1 MKTFSPSYSKT
12 YLNDAMDN
20 LGAMFDYAVNDGD
33 YKADDF
39 FDRFVASGVARNI
52 ELGNPKFL
60 AGMSGVETAQE
71 VLRRTELAHRLFRQR
86 FREQRTP
93 EYWMGWALSYLQWRT
108 GSSFSQLRS
117 RKLGPT
123 ELLRLY
129 PTMHEAD
136 LTKLEVLAA
145 ERMKDD
151 TGKSALQT
159 IRRQRGLSQA
169 QLAKASG
176 VSLRMIQL
184 YEQGQRDIRKAEA
197 GTIAALADALRCD
210 MQALIGP

>member
-71 VLRRTELAHRLFRQR
+71 VLRRTEPAHKPFRQR

-93 EYWMGWALSYLQWRT
+93 EYWMGWALSYLQWHT
-108 GSSFSQLRS
+108 GNSFSQLRS

-136 LTKLEVLAA
+136 LSKLEALAG
-145 ERMKDD
+145 EHQDD
-151 TGKSALQT
+151 MGKSALQT
-159 IRRQRGLSQA
+159 IRKQRGLSQA

-197 GTIAALADALRCD
+197 GTIAALADALRCE

>member
-1 MKTFSPSYSKT
+1 MKTFSPSYSKA
-12 YLNDAMDN
+12 YLNDAMDS

-60 AGMSGVETAQE
+60 AGMSGVEMAQE
-71 VLRRTELAHRLFRQR
+71 VLRRTEPAHKPFRQL
-86 FREQRTP
+86 FREQRMP

-108 GSSFSQLRS
+108 GNSFSQLRS

-136 LTKLEVLAA
+136 LTKLEALAA
-145 ERMKDD
+145 EHIKDE
-151 TGKSALQT
+151 TGKSTLQA

-184 YEQGQRDIRKAEA
+184 YEQGQRDIQKAEA

-210 MQALIGP
+210 MQALIDP

>member
-1 MKTFSPSYSKT
+1 MKTFSPSYSKA
-12 YLNDAMDN
+12 YLNDAMDS

-60 AGMSGVETAQE
+60 AGMSGVEMAQE
-71 VLRRTELAHRLFRQR
+71 VLRRTEPAHKPFRQR
-86 FREQRTP
+86 FREQRMP

-108 GSSFSQLRS
+108 GNSFSQLRS

-136 LTKLEVLAA
+136 LTKLEALAA
-145 ERMKDD
+145 EHIKDE
-151 TGKSALQT
+151 TGKSTLQA

-184 YEQGQRDIRKAEA
+184 YEQGQRDIQKAEA

-210 MQALIGP
+210 MQALIDP

>member
-1 MKTFSPSYSKT
+1 MKTFSPSYSRT
-12 YLNDAMDN
+12 YLNDAMES
-20 LGAMFDYAVNDGD
+20 LGAMFDYAVNDGN
-33 YKADDF
+33 YNANDF

-71 VLRRTELAHRLFRQR
+71 VLCRTEPEHKPFRQR

-93 EYWMGWALSYLQWRT
+93 EYWMGWALSFLQWRT
-108 GSSFSQLRS
+108 GRSFSQLRS
-117 RKLGPT
+117 QKLGPT

-136 LTKLEVLAA
+136 LTKLEALAA
-145 ERMKDD
+145 ERMR
-151 TGKSALQT
+151 GGAEKSALQT
-159 IRRQRGLSQA
+159 VRKQRGLSQA
-169 QLAKASG
+169 QLAKLSG

-184 YEQGQRDIRKAEA
+184 YEQDRRDIRKAEV
-197 GTIAALADALRCD
+197 GTIAALADALHCE
-210 MQALIGP
+210 MQSLLGK

>member
-1 MKTFSPSYSKT
+1 MKTFLPSYNKA
-12 YLNDAMDN
+12 YLNDAMDS
-20 LGAMFDYAVNDGD
+20 LGAMFDYAINDGS

-60 AGMSGVETAQE
+60 AGMSGVEMAQE
-71 VLRRTELAHRLFRQR
+71 VLRRTEPEYKPFRQR
-86 FREQRTP
+86 FRERRTP
-93 EYWMGWALSYLQWRT
+93 EYWMGWALSYLQWHT
-108 GSSFSQLRS
+108 GRSFSQLHS

-136 LTKLEVLAA
+136 LTKLEALAA
-145 ERMKDD
+145 ERMGERTEKN
-151 TGKSALQT
+151 ALQT
-159 IRRQRGLSQA
+159 IRKQRGLSQA

-184 YEQGQRDIRKAEA
+184 YEQGKRAIRKAKAE
-197 GTIAALADALRCD
+197 TIVALADALNCE
-210 MQALIGP
+210 MQMLL